1 MLDSFVPPTERQL
14 ITSRMPPSD
23 FRTRIYERY
32 NSTAHGRTAPDTAS
46 LASRAPYLRRV
57 VRRHFP
63 PDRDARVLDVGCG
76 YGALLHFAREAGYRN
91 LAGVDGSPEQVSAAA
106 ALGIEGVRRGDLLE
120 TLAATPDESQDVV
133 IAFDLIEHLTR
144 DELLRVVDD
153 VRRVLRRGG
162 RWLVHTPNGESPFVG
177 RIRYGDLTHEQ
188 AFTRNS
194 LSQLLLSSGFA
205 RVEFHEDVPVVHGA
219 ASALRYVVWRVIRAG
234 LRVYVAA
241 ETGSTERDAVFT
253 QNLLAVAWK

>member
-1 MLDSFVPPTERQL
+1 
-14 ITSRMPPSD
+14 MPPSD

-32 NSTAHGRTAPDTAS
+32 NSTHGKPAPSAAS
-46 LASRAPYLRRV
+46 LAGRAPYLRRV
-57 VRRHFP
+57 VRKHFP
-63 PDRDARVLDVGCG
+63 PDRDARVLDLGCG
-76 YGALLHFAREAGYRN
+76 YGALLHFAREAGYRH
-91 LAGVDGSPEQVSAAA
+91 LDGVDGSPEQVAAAA
-106 ALGIEGVRRGDLLE
+106 ALRIDGVRQGDLLE

-133 IAFDLIEHLTR
+133 VTFDLIEHLTR
-144 DELLRVVDD
+144 DELLRVVDE
-153 VRRVLRRGG
+153 VWRVLRRDG

-188 AFTRNS
+188 AFTRSS
-194 LSQLLLSSGFA
+194 LSQLLLSSGFT
-205 RVEFHEDVPVVHGA
+205 RVEYHEDVPVVHGP
-219 ASALRYVVWRVIRAG
+219 ASAIRYAVWRVIRAG

>member
-1 MLDSFVPPTERQL
+1 
-14 ITSRMPPSD
+14 MPQSD
-23 FRTRIYERY
+23 FRARIYERY
-32 NSTAHGRTAPDTAS
+32 NSTTHGRPAPSAAT
-46 LASRAPYLRRV
+46 LAGRAPYLRRV

-63 PDRDARVLDVGCG
+63 ADRSAAVLDLGCG
-76 YGALLHFAREAGYRN
+76 YGALLHFAGEAGYRN
-91 LAGVDGSPEQVSAAA
+91 LTGVDGSPEQVEAAHR
-106 ALGIEGVRRGDLLE
+106 LGVPGVRQGDLLPA
-120 TLAATPDESQDVV
+120 LAAAPDESQDVV
-133 IAFDLIEHLTR
+133 VAFDLLEHLTR
-144 DELLRVVDD
+144 EELLRVVDD
-153 VRRVLRRGG
+153 VRRVLRPGG
-162 RWLVHTPNGESPFVG
+162 RWLIHTPNGESPFVG

-205 RVEFHEDVPVVHGA
+205 KLEFHEDVPVVHGP
-219 ASALRYVVWRVIRAG
+219 ASALRYALWRLIRAG